1 MYPNAPVTGDFK
13 LRQSQKLE
21 ALGQLA
27 AGIAHELSAPLQA
40 LGDSAQFLRE
50 AVSALRPLLLPP
62 SPCSCRPPDPFR
74 ADLAT
79 LAAEI
84 PEAVDQMQEA
94 ITRASDIVRA
104 MAVLAHPGGD
114 ELIPVNLNRLVTSA
128 VVLSRSRTR
137 GIATVETALQKLPPV
152 TCHPGLISQVLIN
165 LLVNA
170 ADAVEERVRATG
182 VMGTIRIRT
191 EALADAVQLSVTDS
205 GGGIPEPIQSQVF
218 EPFFTTKPVG
228 AGSGQ
233 GLAIARL
240 IVVDRHHG
248 QLEFT
253 SHAGLGTTFVVRL
266 PLGGASGSAG
276 D

>member
-1 MYPNAPVTGDFK
+1 MYPTAPVSTEFK

-40 LGDSAQFLRE
+40 MGDCAEFLRE
-50 AVSALRPLLLPP
+50 AVHALQPLLTPP
-62 SPCSCRPPDPFR
+62 APCACRPPDPFR
-74 ADLAT
+74 ADLAG
-79 LAAEI
+79 LAAEV
-84 PEAVDQMQEA
+84 PGAVDQMREA
-94 ITRASDIVRA
+94 VARAGDIVRA
-104 MAVLAHPGGD
+104 MAVLAHPGGE
-114 ELIPVNLNRLVTSA
+114 ELVPVNLNRLVTGA

-137 GIATVETALQKLPPV
+137 GVATVETTLDEDLPPV
-152 TCHPGLISQVLIN
+152 ACHPGLVSQVLIN

-182 VMGTIRIRT
+182 AMGTIRITT
-191 EALADAVQLSVTDS
+191 EALKDWAQVSVTDD
-205 GGGIPEPIQSQVF
+205 GTGIPEAVQSHIF

-253 SHAGLGTTFVVRL
+253 SRPGGGTTFVVRL
-266 PLGGASGSAG
+266 PLGIPRSLG

>member
-1 MYPNAPVTGDFK
+1 M
-13 LRQSQKLE
+13 
-21 ALGQLA
+21 
-27 AGIAHELSAPLQA
+27 
-40 LGDSAQFLRE
+40 RE
-50 AVSALRPLLLPP
+50 AVA
-62 SPCSCRPPDPFR
+62 R
-74 ADLAT
+74 AG
-79 LAAEI
+79 
-84 PEAVDQMQEA
+84 
-94 ITRASDIVRA
+94 DIVRA
-104 MAVLAHPGGD
+104 MAVLAHPGGE
-114 ELIPVNLNRLVTSA
+114 ELVPVNLNRLVTGA

-137 GIATVETALQKLPPV
+137 GVATVETTLDEDLPPV
-152 TCHPGLISQVLIN
+152 ACHPGLVSQVLIN

-182 VMGTIRIRT
+182 AMGTIRITT
-191 EALADAVQLSVTDS
+191 EALKDWAQVSVTDD
-205 GGGIPEPIQSQVF
+205 GTGIPEAVQSHIF

-253 SHAGLGTTFVVRL
+253 SRPGGGTTFVVRL
-266 PLGGASGSAG
+266 PLGIPRSLG